1 MCICRSIEELY
12 DTMIVVDYRKLIAD
26 NKEAVKL
33 QRQLAD
39 EEREAL
45 LHQLTEDAKVD
56 AKRALVDTTKTQ
68 VGLDASLVEE
78 EKRNNR
84 KLSFF

>member
-12 DTMIVVDYRKLIAD
+12 DTMIVVDYRKMIAN

-39 EEREAL
+39 DEREAL
-45 LHQLTEDAKVD
+45 LHQLNEDAKVD
-56 AKRALVDTTKTQ
+56 AARALVATTKTT

>member
-1 MCICRSIEELY
+1 
-12 DTMIVVDYRKLIAD
+12 MIVVDYRKLIAD
-26 NKEAVKL
+26 NKEAIKL

-56 AKRALVDTTKTQ
+56 AARALVDTTKTT
-68 VGLDASLVEE
+68 VRLDAQLVEE
-78 EKRNNR
+78 EKKNNR
-84 KLSFF
+84 KLSFFKSHFKLYF